1 MGRANVY
8 LPDDLERRVKAAR
21 LPVSEICQRALLAAV
36 EATEAGLP
44 GFSESI
50 TAQFHRGW
58 EAAVR
63 WIETAPVACLLTLI
77 RDQRLADI
85 PSEALPD
92 DLYALTQE
100 QALAWEAGFMAAGR
114 ATLRL
119 PLPVSSS
126 ADSPPEPS
134 DAETDVGGDSRA
146 STSSAGSG
154 ASTDSAGPGAST
166 DSAGLGDQADCRIG
180 VTLDGNPVS
189 FDPLAAVRAGKS
201 PLFAVLGE
209 PEHRAR
215 LVLSVAQDA
224 ASRGIGIVLMDLSG
238 HLVSRARGL
247 GKNVRVVHRAQA
259 PLPGFEDFVQ
269 GAVGLGGLWETLGGL
284 SRGSGLADLLGG
296 SIEDRIEPGYVTVI
310 GLPRE
315 NQIGAALSTLQVLTQ
330 FRARVDFPRLL
341 HVDFGEGIN
350 MPTGLAS
357 RLGGITRFAREQ
369 NVAVGLSAANAD
381 TVAQIAGNG
390 AQLSTVIAFATSNP
404 VEADRLRSLMGADA
418 PILVNPPG
426 VSSLPGAE
434 TWAVLRDLEGRLG
447 QVRMEGW

>member
-36 EATEAGLP
+36 EATEGGLP
-44 GFSESI
+44 GLSETI

-63 WIETAPVACLLTLI
+63 WIETAPVASLLTLI

-85 PSEALPD
+85 PAEALPD

-100 QALAWEAGFMAAGR
+100 QTLAWEAGFMAAGR

-119 PLPVSSS
+119 PLPVTSS
-126 ADSPPEPS
+126 AGSQQEPS
-134 DAETDVGGDSRA
+134 DAEADADGDSR
-146 STSSAGSG
+146 

-166 DSAGLGDQADCRIG
+166 DSAGLGDRADCRIG
-180 VTLDGNPVS
+180 VTLDGDPVS

-224 ASRGIGIVLMDLSG
+224 ASRGIGIVLLDLSG

-247 GKNVRVVHRAQA
+247 GKNVRVVHRAHA

-315 NQIGAALSTLQVLTQ
+315 NQLGAALSTLQVLTQ
-330 FRARVDFPRLL
+330 FRSRVDFPRLL
-341 HVDFGEGIN
+341 HVDFGEGIT
-350 MPTGLAS
+350 MPAGLAS

-369 NVAVGLSAANAD
+369 NVAVGLSAASAD

-390 AQLSTVIAFATSNP
+390 AQLSTVIAFATSSP
-404 VEADRLRSLMGADA
+404 VEADRLRSLMGAGA

-426 VSSLPGAE
+426 ASSLPGAE
-434 TWAVLRDLEGRLG
+434 TWAVMRDLQGRLG